1 MRIDWLEEVVTD
13 SVARL
18 QALPSSHAAV
28 GYLQARGVSP
38 AYQQEYRVGWL
49 EVPTATR
56 STPAFWEW
64 LQKYG
69 WESYV
74 FPLTDPWGAT
84 TGIVVRSLPAK
95 RYQNFIAYPKEL
107 CPPCFGLHT
116 ALPVMFQT
124 QTCVLV
130 EGIFDYFAVRP
141 FTSGV
146 LAQLTSIPSAL
157 LRRLL
162 ARYVTKV
169 VALADMDTTGRRA
182 AYRLAG
188 VPVPPEYRE
197 PKDRIQARIIPQPFH
212 VVVPAYSAHDP
223 SELWAQGKTAELARL
238 VRL

>member
-1 MRIDWLEEVVTD
+1 MSIPWLEEFVEDCAV
-13 SVARL
+13 RQL
-18 QALPSSHAAV
+18 QLPSGHKARQ
-28 GYLQARGVSP
+28 YLLSRGVTGD
-38 AYQQEYRVGWL
+38 YQVSYRVGWL
-49 EVPTATR
+49 EVPTAKQA
-56 STPAFWEW
+56 TPEFWAW
-64 LQKYG
+64 LQRYG

-74 FPLTDPWGAT
+74 FPMTDPFGAV
-84 TGIVVRSLPAK
+84 TGLVLRSLPEK
-95 RYQNFIAYPKEL
+95 RYQNFVVYPKDL

-141 FTSGV
+141 FTSAV
-146 LAQLTSIPSAL
+146 LAQLTSIPSTL

-169 VALADMDTTGRRA
+169 IALADMDLTGRRA
-182 AYRLAG
+182 AYKLAG
-188 VPVPPEYRE
+188 VQVPPEYRE
-197 PKDRIQARIIPQPFH
+197 AKDKGLGKLTPPPFH

-223 SELWAQGKTAELARL
+223 SQLWEQGKTDELQRL